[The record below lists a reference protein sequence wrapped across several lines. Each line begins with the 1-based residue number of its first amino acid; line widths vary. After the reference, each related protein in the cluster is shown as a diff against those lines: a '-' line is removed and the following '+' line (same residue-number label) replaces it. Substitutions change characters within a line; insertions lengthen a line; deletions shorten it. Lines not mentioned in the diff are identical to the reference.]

1 MPKRLPASSANDAA
15 TKRATS
21 RDTQATNVG
30 GGAAVSPK
38 RPTAPLPDQQQ
49 RGSPHSHGVLISAQA
64 TEVSDVFLAGN
75 ESDTIDLLDVIKT
88 TAERCPD
95 TFPSSSSPPSP
106 PSCIRS
112 ACRDERPSPTNRDQ
126 SSSSSPPSPP
136 SCIRPACRDE
146 RPSPTN
152 RDKFLAGLHVQ
163 SLGCSLD
170 ACTAGPTVRLT
181 FTGTIVVLYPINFN
195 PDRRYVV
202 FMDENGFTGITIW
215 SSNLKKFAAD
225 SIGKLCEISKVNI
238 SSHQGK
244 KTINLSKESEV
255 SNDVLPNLLLT
266 YVSRSQS
273 KTKVCGGH
281 LCFANPLLPSWTY
294 IRCPN
299 TQSYPSLEFL
309 ATCVLKKKL
318 SKLKPK
324 GF

>member
-1 MPKRLPASSANDAA
+1 MPKRLPATSAYDAA

-21 RDTQATNVG
+21 DDEEAVGHIRKRGPSDTHATNFG

-38 RPTAPLPDQQQ
+38 QPTAPLPDK
-49 RGSPHSHGVLISAQA
+49 ISAQA
-64 TEVSDVFLAGN
+64 IDVGNVFLADN
-75 ESDTIDLLDVIKT
+75 KSETIDLLDVIKT
-88 TAERCPD
+88 PDNDDALEDAVDDKIIATAKRCPD
-95 TFPSSSSPPSP
+95 TF
-106 PSCIRS
+106 
-112 ACRDERPSPTNRDQ
+112 
-126 SSSSSPPSPP
+126 SSSSSPPSPA
-136 SCIRPACRDE
+136 SCIRPACRHE

-152 RDKFLAGLHVQ
+152 RDKFLAGIHVQ

-215 SSNLKKFAAD
+215 SSNLKKIAAN

-255 SNDVLPNLLLT
+255 SNDILPNFLLT

-281 LCFANPLLPSWTY
+281 LFFSNPLLPSWTY

>member
-1 MPKRLPASSANDAA
+1 MKRD
-15 TKRATS
+15 
-21 RDTQATNVG
+21 NVG
-30 GGAAVSPK
+30 KITKFLPPKEQEELYNIKEDIGERKDLANSNIVKRDELLDGLLAWHKSVS
-38 RPTAPLPDQQQ
+38 APLPDQQQ

-75 ESDTIDLLDVIKT
+75 ESETIDLLDVIKT
-88 TAERCPD
+88 TAKLCPD
-95 TFPSSSSPPSP
+95 T
-106 PSCIRS
+106 I
-112 ACRDERPSPTNRDQ
+112 

-215 SSNLKKFAAD
+215 SSNLKKIAAN